1 MPQTTINNGDA
12 GSAVRAAINAMF
24 AELYGAEAAAFGALP
39 AAGSAVAGRRYTVTG
54 PIVTGGYRG
63 TQWVT
68 DGTLWYP
75 AHDQRIVMAT
85 DYVDGVIGG
94 TTTDQKLREVLLPAG
109 LLRGARFVHVFHKAS
124 FSASDTNAR
133 TVRFRLGTTGTDT
146 DGLMAA
152 AGSVSANQQQTH
164 HVLLASATGASTLR
178 HITTN
183 AALTVATET
192 GAAVTSGRAADQ
204 TVADLTQALYL
215 TAWVQQGAAP
225 TSTVRSDVFFLRVG

>member
-1 MPQTTINNGDA
+1 MPQITINNGDSGA
-12 GSAVRAAINAMF
+12 SVRAALNAMF
-24 AELYGAEAAAFGALP
+24 SEMYGAEAATFGALP
-39 AAGSAVAGRRYTVTG
+39 PVGSAVAGRRYTVTG

-68 DGTLWYP
+68 DNTLWYP

-85 DYVDGVIGG
+85 DYVDGVSGG
-94 TTTDQKLREVLLPAG
+94 STSDQKCREVLLPAG
-109 LLRGARFVHVFHKAS
+109 LLRGCRFIHVFHKAS
-124 FSASDTNAR
+124 FSGSDTNAR

-152 AGSVSANQQQTH
+152 AGSVSSNQQQTH
-164 HVLLASATGASTLR
+164 HVLLASVIGATTLR

-192 GAAVTSGRAADQ
+192 GAATTSGRPSDP
-204 TVADLTQALYL
+204 TVADITQALYL
-215 TAWVQQGAAP
+215 TAWVQQGASP